1 MLFTS
6 FVNKRNNFETKEIWD
21 YLQKFDVNYDNPE
34 RTAVVRDNGKIVGTG
49 SVDGKV
55 MKYFFIDEEY
65 MGHGLLSMIYNA
77 LLNFLLENNR
87 LEHYVFTTPNNGYI
101 FQGIG
106 LTEVVSTDRVSLF
119 EGGFSSYDK
128 WIKSI
133 KEKLNPKA
141 KTRGAVVVNCNPMTL
156 GHKHLLEY
164 AKSKV
169 DELIVFIVEEDK
181 STFTTEERY
190 SIVKNEYK
198 NDDKVVVILGG
209 PYIIS
214 QATFPTYFIK
224 KLDETT
230 DIYTELDA
238 TIFSKRIAKD
248 LKINIRFVGDEPID
262 LMTAN
267 YNENLLKSFEK
278 YNLLLEKI
286 DRIKDNGTYIS
297 ASVVRRLI
305 EEGKVEDAYKLLP
318 KSTIDFLKSDLGKSK
333 IKEIQEK
340 RS

>member
-6 FVNKRNNFETKEIWD
+6 FVNKRNNFEIKEIWD
-21 YLQKFDVNYDNPE
+21 YLQKFGVEFDNPE
-34 RTAVVRDNGKIVGTG
+34 RTVVVRDEGKIVGTG

-55 MKYFFIDEEY
+55 MKYFFIDKEY
-65 MGHGLLSMIYNA
+65 VGHGLLAMIYNS
-77 LLNFLLENNR
+77 LLNFLLDNNR

-101 FQGIG
+101 FKGIG
-106 LTEVVSTDRVSLF
+106 LTEVMSTDRVALF
-119 EGGFSSYDK
+119 EGGFCSYDK
-128 WIKSI
+128 WIQSI
-133 KEKLNPKA
+133 KSKLNPEVKI
-141 KTRGAVVVNCNPMTL
+141 RGAVVVNCNPMTL
-156 GHKHLLEY
+156 GHKHLIEY

-181 STFTTEERY
+181 STFTTRERY
-190 SIVKNEYK
+190 SIVKDEYK
-198 NDDKVVVILGG
+198 NDDKVIVILGG

-224 KLDETT
+224 KMDETT

-248 LKINIRFVGDEPID
+248 LKIDIRFVGDEPID

-267 YNENLLKSFEK
+267 YNDNLNKSFEK
-278 YNLLLEKI
+278 NDLLLEKI

-297 ASVVRRLI
+297 ASKVRRLI
-305 EEGKVEDAYKLLP
+305 GEGRVKETYGLLP
-318 KSTIDFLKSDLGKSK
+318 KSTIDFLESDAGKDK
-333 IKEIQEK
+333 IKEIEEK